1 MSTRYIEPS
10 PYYPQVWMTV
20 ERMKE
25 HCRPRTVDLAIKQFH
40 RELEK
45 AAESKLR
52 PKPKPKP
59 ANKQKKS
66 SARRSGGGPSRTG
79 RP

>member
-1 MSTRYIEPS
+1 
-10 PYYPQVWMTV
+10 MTV

-52 PKPKPKP
+52 PKPKPASKP
-59 ANKQKKS
+59 KKS
-66 SARRSGGGPSRTG
+66 SARRNGGRPSRTG
-79 RP
+79 RS